1 MTQPEALRLAD
12 ELQRRFP
19 KNGKEAAAEL
29 RRLQAEVERL
39 RAALRLIESCQSHHP
54 GDVVDIARNALKETK

>member
-1 MTQPEALRLAD
+1 MTTQQPEALQAYSDAYAD
-12 ELQRRFP
+12 
-19 KNGKEAAAEL
+19 AAAEL

-39 RAALRLIESCQSHHP
+39 RAALRLIASCQSHHP